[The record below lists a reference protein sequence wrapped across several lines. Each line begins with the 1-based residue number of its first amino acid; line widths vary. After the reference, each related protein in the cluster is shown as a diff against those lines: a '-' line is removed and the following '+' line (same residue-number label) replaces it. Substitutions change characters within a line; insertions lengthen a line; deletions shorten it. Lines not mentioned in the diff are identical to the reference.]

1 MVAVSLNKIQNGSQL
16 AAGVPVQGRTAPVG
30 R

>member
-1 MVAVSLNKIQNGSQL
+1 MVAVSLNMVLSGCQL